1 MSADDHTEANLRAY
15 VVHQRVVGSLF
26 WLPTVLLYLIDQV
39 GLTQALQ
46 LGALYYLTVVVV
58 EVPSG
63 WFSDH
68 VGRVAALRVTG
79 VAWVGCHA
87 LFLVG
92 GAGPIAGA
100 QVLLAVGF
108 AFLSGTDSTF
118 HFDVLDAAG
127 RSSEFEHREARA
139 RTGLHYA
146 TAVTA
151 VVGGCLAFVDLRLP
165 FAAALLAAAVQLGS
179 TLRMSEP
186 PRSTRSASFT
196 SDLRLVR
203 RHLRRPLL
211 AWITFYVVV
220 EVILIHLVAELA
232 PPYLTMV
239 LERPADDPA
248 GAAVIAGIVAATV
261 AGVGGFSLRYT
272 ERARQRFGAGVVL
285 VVLAFVTATT
295 SVTMALVVSPFVLPL
310 IVSRGVQMAAT
321 QVFVPGII
329 SRRVE
334 QHHRATVLSV
344 TSLFG
349 RCAYAMVLLSI
360 AADRLPPVLDRAA
373 GVAVVAAVLALAT
386 ALRPRVAS
394 ELRADRDAT

>member
-1 MSADDHTEANLRAY
+1 
-15 VVHQRVVGSLF
+15 
-26 WLPTVLLYLIDQV
+26 
-39 GLTQALQ
+39 
-46 LGALYYLTVVVV
+46 
-58 EVPSG
+58 
-63 WFSDH
+63 
-68 VGRVAALRVTG
+68 
-79 VAWVGCHA
+79 
-87 LFLVG
+87 
-92 GAGPIAGA
+92 
-100 QVLLAVGF
+100 
-108 AFLSGTDSTF
+108 
-118 HFDVLDAAG
+118 
-127 RSSEFEHREARA
+127 
-139 RTGLHYA
+139 
-146 TAVTA
+146 
-151 VVGGCLAFVDLRLP
+151 
-165 FAAALLAAAVQLGS
+165 
-179 TLRMSEP
+179 MSEP

-272 ERARQRFGAGVVL
+272 ERARQRFGAGGVL